1 MIHRQLR
8 NLDVLRLDLDEMV
21 ELEMHAAALAVMYE
35 RHRLDTPEWLSDAQR
50 TLQRALRQKRDDLL
64 ALRLQEAKQRLQKL
78 RTPEERRGALEEEI
92 AELEAQLAATLPA

>member
-8 NLDVLRLDLDEMV
+8 NLDVLRLDLDDMV
-21 ELEMHAAALAVMYE
+21 ELEMQATALSVTYE
-35 RHRLDTPEWLSDAQR
+35 RHRLDTPEWLIDAQR
-50 TLQRALRQKRDDLL
+50 SLQRALRQKRDDLL

-92 AELEAQLAATLPA
+92 AQLEAQLAATPSA